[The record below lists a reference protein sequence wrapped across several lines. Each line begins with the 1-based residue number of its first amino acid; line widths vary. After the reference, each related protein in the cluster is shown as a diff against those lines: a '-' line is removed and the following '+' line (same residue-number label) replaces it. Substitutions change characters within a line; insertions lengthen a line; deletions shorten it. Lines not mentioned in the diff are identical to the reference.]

1 MTKVTP
7 KFTIKQLLEAG
18 VHFGHKTSRR
28 NPKMAPY
35 IYGIHNN
42 LHIIDLQ
49 KTAPMLAKALQVIE
63 QISKENGKI
72 LFVGTKKQAADIVA
86 EEAKRC
92 GQYYVNNR
100 WLGGMLTNW
109 TTVSKSIKK
118 LKKIEEDIANEDI
131 KAKKKEKLM
140 LDKQRQKLEKNFG
153 GIRSMGNNIQLI
165 IVVDTRREN
174 LAIKEA
180 QTLGIPVMAIIDTN
194 SSPEGIDYLI
204 PGNDDSIKA
213 IRLYFRL
220 FSDSVLEGIKKSMDV
235 IAADKKSVKP
245 IIRKDK
251 KDEALK
257 TSETAKRETLPAK
270 KSKEKVP
277 TVAKEEKAP
286 AVVKEAKVPA
296 EKAEIKV
303 PAKKVVAKVPTKK
316 VVAKVPTKKVEKK
329 KAPAKKAPAKKP
341 ATK

>member
-28 NPKMAPY
+28 NPKMAPF
-35 IYGIHNN
+35 IYGVHNN

-49 KTAPMLAKALQVIE
+49 KTAPMLARAMQAIE
-63 QISKENGKI
+63 KISKENGKI

-109 TTVSKSIKK
+109 STVSRSIKK
-118 LKKIEEDIANEDI
+118 LGKIEADVANTEL
-131 KAKKKEKLM
+131 KVKKKEKLM
-140 LDKQRQKLEKNFG
+140 LDRQRQKLEKNFG
-153 GIRSMGNNIQLI
+153 GIRGMGNKIQLV

-180 QTLGIPVMAIIDTN
+180 QTLGIPVMAIADTN
-194 SSPEGIDYLI
+194 SNPEGIDYLI

-220 FSDSVLEGIKKSMDV
+220 FSDAVLEGIKKSMDV
-235 IAADKKSVKP
+235 VSAAKKPAKP
-245 IIRKDK
+245 AIRKGK

-257 TSETAKRETLPAK
+257 AKESAKVEKVPAK
-270 KSKEKVP
+270 KAEAKVP
-277 TVAKEEKAP
+277 AKAKEEKAP

-296 EKAEIKV
+296 KKAE
-303 PAKKVVAKVPTKK
+303 
-316 VVAKVPTKKVEKK
+316 E
-329 KAPAKKAPAKKP
+329 KAPAKTTKKAEEKKEAKKP
-341 ATK
+341 AAKKAEK